1 MKTTLLTTTAHT
13 MAGAALALTMVA
25 MSASAVQ
32 AANECRVQY
41 SYKTSGGSTKTKTT
55 NLNAGQTRTYNKNRM
70 RYIKNRKNAP
80 VRIKITN
87 VIGVATVG
95 TKNITLPVN
104 NTRDPASGSY
114 ASNPKT
120 KMYTIKCL
128 ASASS
133 ASSGGGFGS
142 PAALINALKNSTP
155 VKEIMKKLSTVFN
168 KSKPD
173 IARLMRQANFSRNIV
188 AKGLKDAFNASTNQ
202 IANWMK
208 AGGFSGA
215 DIVKGLKG
223 GLNVSLNVA
232 AAAMKPLNYTGKTLW
247 GWLKTTYSAS
257 DRNLA
262 KAFKA
267 AGYSWNQITGILRA
281 VGKNATAAAT
291 VLKQAIT
298 SLTRPQC
305 EQFLKAAQY
314 TTSQVNAALNAVFG
328 QVRRTV
334 RAVGRSAAGLSAH
347 ALYDTYFRLVKAGA
361 GMRRINGKM
370 KAALIAA
377 GVNRRDVQRV
387 KIGYSAY
394 LAKSTGGKVAMTDCN
409 NIYFPRQDVVSAI
422 AQGTK
427 FRNHWWL
434 LHEMGHT
441 KQCREGGRQGFA
453 TRWFSELNGTV
464 KGQIAAGKTVNGKTI
479 HDAMPL
485 ERQADAYAN
494 KHRRAFESASAK

>member
-1 MKTTLLTTTAHT
+1 
-13 MAGAALALTMVA
+13 
-25 MSASAVQ
+25 
-32 AANECRVQY
+32 
-41 SYKTSGGSTKTKTT
+41 
-55 NLNAGQTRTYNKNRM
+55 
-70 RYIKNRKNAP
+70 
-80 VRIKITN
+80 
-87 VIGVATVG
+87 
-95 TKNITLPVN
+95 
-104 NTRDPASGSY
+104 
-114 ASNPKT
+114 
-120 KMYTIKCL
+120 
-128 ASASS
+128 
-133 ASSGGGFGS
+133 
-142 PAALINALKNSTP
+142 
-155 VKEIMKKLSTVFN
+155 MKKLSTIFN

-173 IARLMRQANFSRNIV
+173 IARLMRQANFSRNVV

-232 AAAMKPLNYTGKTLW
+232 TAAMKPLNYTGKTLW
-247 GWLKTTYSAS
+247 GWLKNTYSAS
-257 DRNLA
+257 DKNLA

-267 AGYSWNQITGILRA
+267 AGYSWNQITGILKA

-298 SLTRPQC
+298 SLTRSQC
-305 EQFLKAAQY
+305 ERFLKAASY
-314 TTSQVNAALNAVFG
+314 TTSQITAALNAVFG

-334 RAVGRSAAGLSAH
+334 RRTVRSTGRAAAGMSAH
-347 ALYDTYFRLVKAGA
+347 ALYDSYFRLVKAGA
-361 GMRRINGKM
+361 GMSRINGKL
-370 KAALIAA
+370 KAALLAA
-377 GVNRRDVQRV
+377 GINRADILRV

-409 NIYFPRQDVVSAI
+409 NIYFPRRDVVRAI
-422 AQGTK
+422 AQGTN

-441 KQCREGGRQGFA
+441 KQCRQGGRQGFA
-453 TRWFSELNGTV
+453 TRWFKELNGTV

-494 KHRRAFESASAK
+494 KHRRAFEEASAN